1 MNGFTDRQLKKLAT
15 PLDRARVQT
24 REHDGK
30 TLSYIEGW
38 FAISEANR
46 IFGYDGWDRE
56 MVQFERVFERSRSDG
71 TLCAYFAR
79 VRVRVRASSTTILRE
94 GTGFGQAT
102 ASFAGEAHE
111 RALKAAETDATKRAL
126 ATFGGRF
133 GLLLYDKDRSD
144 SVASAGDVASRGR
157 DLRKHSTGSNNA
169 ATRTASSVALRD
181 GPVREHHP
189 LVASDGSIC
198 EVASAE
204 GFCSGFRQLLEA
216 TRNRD
221 AVERLRTNNE

>member
-24 REHDGK
+24 REFDGK

-71 TLCAYFAR
+71 TLCASFAR
-79 VRVRVRASSTTILRE
+79 VRVRVRASSTTLLPE
-94 GTGFGQAT
+94 GAGFGQPT

-111 RALKAAETDATKRAL
+111 L
-126 ATFGGRF
+126 AM
-133 GLLLYDKDRSD
+133 K
-144 SVASAGDVASRGR
+144 
-157 DLRKHSTGSNNA
+157 
-169 ATRTASSVALRD
+169 
-181 GPVREHHP
+181 
-189 LVASDGSIC
+189 
-198 EVASAE
+198 
-204 GFCSGFRQLLEA
+204 
-216 TRNRD
+216 
-221 AVERLRTNNE
+221 